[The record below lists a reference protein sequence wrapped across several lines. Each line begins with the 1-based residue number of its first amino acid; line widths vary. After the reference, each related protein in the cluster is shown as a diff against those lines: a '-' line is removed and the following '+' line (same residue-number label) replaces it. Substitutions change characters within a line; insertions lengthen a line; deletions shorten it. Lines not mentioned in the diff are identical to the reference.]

1 MHSSF
6 EKRFPDQKS
15 KENVIKRIKETK
27 LCKSI
32 NERIALNQDLKN
44 QLDDELINVIKAN
57 GVINIKTFNI
67 IYLNEYVNNK
77 FSKFIVIKLFRIPS
91 IENIFKFE
99 LSLLDIILF
108 SFKISWEKFI
118 LQPKMFSPISR
129 IESEIRLFIFII
141 CSIIK
146 KDETDKIEKINNLNK
161 NWKGCSVYELV

>member
-1 MHSSF
+1 MIFATARSAFVRSTKCGWLQTARARLRAAQSNKLDYKII
-6 EKRFPDQKS
+6 ETSDWSNS
-15 KENVIKRIKETK
+15 KDK
-27 LCKSI
+27 
-32 NERIALNQDLKN
+32 IALNQDLKN

-108 SFKISWEKFI
+108 SFKIS
-118 LQPKMFSPISR
+118 
-129 IESEIRLFIFII
+129 
-141 CSIIK
+141 
-146 KDETDKIEKINNLNK
+146 
-161 NWKGCSVYELV
+161 